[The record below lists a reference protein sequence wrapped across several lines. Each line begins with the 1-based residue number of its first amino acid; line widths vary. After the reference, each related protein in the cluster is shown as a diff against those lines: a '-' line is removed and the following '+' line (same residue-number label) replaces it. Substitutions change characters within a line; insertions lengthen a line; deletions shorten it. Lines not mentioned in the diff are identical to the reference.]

1 MAAKDENDID
11 DTQSGDGSDLS
22 DALSGDETSF
32 VTEQKKPVDRTTLLV
47 FGVILLG
54 AAGYYLMYA
63 RTGPQTAAAAT
74 AESEQA
80 DQTINQFLSS
90 GEANAREMRKL
101 RETTDKV
108 VAQFQG
114 AAPTQVPVNELQANP
129 FKYAQE
135 NDEATNAAAA
145 QKKRD
150 EERAA
155 AVAAA
160 QTLQLQTILSGAK
173 KTCMINNQM
182 YTEGQSVGGFT
193 IETISA
199 DGVVVKSGAYRF
211 KLKMQR

>member
-1 MAAKDENDID
+1 MPPKEENEID
-11 DTQSGDGSDLS
+11 DTQSGDGSELS
-22 DALSGDETSF
+22 DVLSGDETSF
-32 VTEQKKPVDRTTLLV
+32 VTEQKKPMDRTTVLV
-47 FGVILLG
+47 FGVLLLG
-54 AAGYYLMYA
+54 AAGYYMMYA
-63 RTGPQTAAAAT
+63 RTGPQAATAAT

-90 GEANAREMRKL
+90 GEQHAREMRKL

-114 AAPTQVPVNELQANP
+114 AAPTQVPVAELQANP
-129 FKYAQE
+129 FKYSQE
-135 NDEATNAAAA
+135 NDEASNAAAA
-145 QKKRD
+145 QKKRE
-150 EERAA
+150 EERVA

-182 YTEGQSVGGFT
+182 YTEGQTVSGFT
-193 IETISA
+193 VEVINA
-199 DGVVVKSGAYRF
+199 DGVVVKSGSYRF